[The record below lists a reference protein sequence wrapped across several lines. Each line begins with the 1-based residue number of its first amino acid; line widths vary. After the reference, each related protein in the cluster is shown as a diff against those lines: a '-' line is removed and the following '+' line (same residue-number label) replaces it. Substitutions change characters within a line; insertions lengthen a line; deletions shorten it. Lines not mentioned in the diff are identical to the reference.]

1 MSDTLEDCWPVI
13 DTAAAVLRKVATI
26 HQIGGG
32 AAKPVIAAVC
42 IGTAEA
48 LECLRPGGPGLL
60 AATRKLLEAA
70 ELAERIKAEQ
80 GGTP

>member
-13 DTAAAVLRKVATI
+13 QLGATVLRKVATLHATSSGNDKLI
-26 HQIGGG
+26 S
-32 AAKPVIAAVC
+32 ALC

-48 LECLRPGGPGLL
+48 LECLRPGGHGLM
-60 AATRKLLEAA
+60 AATRKLLEAGELGMRINA
-70 ELAERIKAEQ
+70 EH